1 MRMER
6 TGGLAF
12 SKHGPLKKWDGTK
25 KKQNKANPKGADRL
39 SGGRLLTGHAG
50 KPLCCEGLRLVELR

>member
-12 SKHGPLKKWDGTK
+12 SKHGPLKKSDGT
-25 KKQNKANPKGADRL
+25 KKQNKANSKGADRL